1 MIEKIKGLSEQY
13 WKSCVEIRRHLH
25 KHPELSFHEDQT
37 AQFVESQL
45 RELPFDGLKRIDKN
59 GLLATIN
66 GRESGKTIMLRAD
79 MDALPILEANTHDFV
94 SQNKGVMHAC
104 GHDGHTSMLIT
115 AGKILCDLKDQ
126 WKGTIKLIFQPA
138 EEKIPGGAK
147 LMLDGGLFSDTKP
160 KSMVGQHVFPWLQT
174 GKVGIKPGKFM
185 ASSDEIFIRFI
196 GKGGHAAMPENCI
209 DPVLIA
215 SHFIVAAQQLV
226 SRNASPKIPT
236 VLSFGK
242 IIGEGATNVI
252 PNEVAIEGTL
262 RTLDESWREA
272 CLQRI
277 ETLAVNLAKSMGGRC
292 EVEVARGY
300 PFLNNDMEL
309 AGRLRQGISSYV
321 GAENVVEQDIWMA
334 AEDFA
339 YYSHKVPS
347 CFYMLGIQ
355 NLEKGISS
363 GLHTPTFDIDEDA
376 LKIGA
381 GLMAFLALEELAN

>member
-66 GRESGKTIMLRAD
+66 GKEGGKTIMLRAD
-79 MDALPILEANTHDFV
+79 MDALPIQEANTHDFI

-115 AGKILCDLKDQ
+115 AGKILCELKDQ

-147 LMLDGGLFSDTKP
+147 LMLDGGLFSDAKP
-160 KSMVGQHVFPWLQT
+160 RSMVGQHVFPWLQT

-277 ETLAVNLAKSMGGRC
+277 ETLAVNLAKSMGGKC

-321 GAENVVEQDIWMA
+321 GVENVVEQDIWMA

-339 YYSHKVPS
+339 YYSHQVPS

-355 NLEKGISS
+355 NLEKGINS

>member
-1 MIEKIKGLSEQY
+1 MIEKIKELSDQY

-25 KHPELSFHEDQT
+25 KHPELSFQEDQT

-45 RELPFDGLKRIDKN
+45 QELPFDELKRVDRN
-59 GLLATIN
+59 GLLATIH
-66 GRESGKTIMLRAD
+66 GKEGGKTIMLRAD

-174 GKVGIKPGKFM
+174 GKVGIRPGKFM

-196 GKGGHAAMPENCI
+196 GRGGHAAMPENCI

-277 ETLAVNLAKSMGGRC
+277 ETLAVNLAISMGGQC

-300 PFLNNDMEL
+300 PFLNNDIEL
-309 AGRLRQGISSYV
+309 AGRLKQGISSYV
-321 GAENVVEQDIWMA
+321 GSENVVDQDIWMA

-339 YYSHKVPS
+339 YYSHQVPS
-347 CFYMLGIQ
+347 CFYMLGVQ
-355 NLEKGISS
+355 NLEKGINS
-363 GLHTPTFDIDEDA
+363 GLHTPTFDMDENA

-381 GLMAFLALEELAN
+381 GLMVFLALEELTN

>member
-1 MIEKIKGLSEQY
+1 MIEKIKGLSDQY

-45 RELPFDGLKRIDKN
+45 QQLPFDGLKRIDKN

-79 MDALPILEANTHDFV
+79 IDALPILEANTHDFV

-115 AGKILCDLKDQ
+115 AGKILCDLKDE
-126 WKGTIKLIFQPA
+126 WNGTIKLIFQPA

-147 LMLDGGLFSDTKP
+147 LMLDGGLFSDAKP
-160 KSMVGQHVFPWLQT
+160 RSMVGQHVFPWLKT

-339 YYSHKVPS
+339 YYSHQVPS

-355 NLEKGISS
+355 NLEKGINS

>member
-13 WKSCVEIRRHLH
+13 WKACVEIRRHLH

-45 RELPFDGLKRIDKN
+45 QQLPFDGLKRIDKN

-66 GRESGKTIMLRAD
+66 GKEGGKTIMLRAD
-79 MDALPILEANTHDFV
+79 MDALPIQEANTHDFV

-115 AGKILCDLKDQ
+115 AGKILCDLKYQ

-147 LMLDGGLFSDTKP
+147 LMLDGGLFSDAKP
-160 KSMVGQHVFPWLQT
+160 RSMVGQHVFPWLQT
-174 GKVGIKPGKFM
+174 GKVGIRPGKFM

-277 ETLAVNLAKSMGGRC
+277 ETLAVNLAKSMGGKC

-321 GAENVVEQDIWMA
+321 GVENLVEQDIWMA

-339 YYSHKVPS
+339 YYSHQVPS

-363 GLHTPTFDIDEDA
+363 RLHTPTFDIDEEA
-376 LKIGA
+376 LEIGA

>member
-115 AGKILCDLKDQ
+115 AGKILCELKDE

-147 LMLDGGLFSDTKP
+147 LMLDGGLFSDAKP
-160 KSMVGQHVFPWLQT
+160 RSMVGQHVFPWLQT

-252 PNEVAIEGTL
+252 PNEVTIEGTL

-321 GAENVVEQDIWMA
+321 GVENVVEQDIWMA

-339 YYSHKVPS
+339 YYSHQVPS

-355 NLEKGISS
+355 NLEKGINS
-363 GLHTPTFDIDEDA
+363 GLHTPTFDMDEDA